1 VIPVDSTLSS
11 VCRSEATTCPFP
23 CFQLFFLLTRSYISH
38 LAPYVPSSLRNH
50 LPLLPAKFLIS
61 TTTLV
66 SRFLV
71 PTTLALLH
79 VKI

>member
-1 VIPVDSTLSS
+1 VIPVDSMLSS
-11 VCRSEATTCPFP
+11 VCISEATICPFP
-23 CFQLFFLLTRSYISH
+23 CFNFFLLTRSYISH
-38 LAPYVPSSLRNH
+38 IVPYAPSSL

-71 PTTLALLH
+71 PTMLALLH
-79 VKI
+79 V